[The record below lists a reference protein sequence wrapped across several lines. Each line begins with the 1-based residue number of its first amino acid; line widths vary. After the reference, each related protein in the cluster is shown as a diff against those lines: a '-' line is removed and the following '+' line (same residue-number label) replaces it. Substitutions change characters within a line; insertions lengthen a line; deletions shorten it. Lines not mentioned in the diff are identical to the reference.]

1 MQLQFLESVWYTK
14 KKIFISH
21 SRGFFLL
28 LFKLHNTKNIQREKQ
43 GKSWFS
49 RYNKKVEEDEVS
61 CGSFVVLKSSLFLR
75 LFQLPTIMFHLL
87 LLQNKP
93 FRSIAYTI
101 HPSISSMLKFAKNTH
116 IFFFQDASM
125 SFRLMCKNAS
135 DISKMQ
141 CQNMLLD
148 VSQEFIQC
156 KHSPQA
162 IITKTLID
170 SHDKI
175 LTWRLG

>member
-1 MQLQFLESVWYTK
+1 MVHKKEDFYITLSWLFSSPLQASQYKEYSE
-14 KKIFISH
+14 
-21 SRGFFLL
+21 
-28 LFKLHNTKNIQREKQ
+28 REKQ
-43 GKSWFS
+43 GKSWLS

-87 LLQNKP
+87 LLQQ
-93 FRSIAYTI
+93 TI
-101 HPSISSMLKFAKNTH
+101 QIHHPSKHIKHAKICKKH
-116 IFFFQDASM
+116 PYFFFQDASM

>member
-14 KKIFISH
+14 KKIFISL

-87 LLQNKP
+87 LLQQ
-93 FRSIAYTI
+93 TI
-101 HPSISSMLKFAKNTH
+101 QIHHPSKHIKHAKICKKH
-116 IFFFQDASM
+116 PYFFFQDASM

-135 DISKMQ
+135 DDLIYPKCSVRICGQM
-141 CQNMLLD
+141 
-148 VSQEFIQC
+148 
-156 KHSPQA
+156 SPRNSFNANIPLKQ
-162 IITKTLID
+162 
-170 SHDKI
+170 
-175 LTWRLG
+175 

>member
-1 MQLQFLESVWYTK
+1 MQLQFLESVLQKEDFYITLSW
-14 KKIFISH
+14 
-21 SRGFFLL
+21 
-28 LFKLHNTKNIQREKQ
+28 LFSTPLQASQYKEYSEREKQ

-87 LLQNKP
+87 LLQQTIQIHKN
-93 FRSIAYTI
+93 I